1 MTNRSS
7 RTEKTPT
14 RAVLTGE
21 LKMLVEARHHD
32 PFSVLGRHTLSA
44 QESLVRAY
52 IPGAAQ
58 ISIAAPTARLPMQ
71 RLPGTDLFE
80 WRGSSAQ
87 VPERYELVWEDAKH
101 NSVRGYDPYCFPPQL
116 SEYDLHLF
124 AEGKHWHAYRF
135 MGAHIREVD
144 GISGTLFSVWAP
156 NAARVSV
163 VGDFNAWDGRRHPM
177 RVRGDKGVWELFIPG
192 LEAGL
197 FYKFEIRGRDH
208 QGHLHLKSDPY
219 GQCFELRPSTA
230 SMVVADSLFAWKD
243 KPWMQARAT
252 SDWLHRPMSVYE
264 VHLGSWRRDEQG
276 NFLNYRELAR
286 GLVGYVQR
294 LGFTHIELL
303 PITEHPYDGSWGYQ
317 TLGYYAPTSRHGSPD
332 DFRWFVDHCHE
343 HNIGVLLDWVPGHFP
358 RLL

>member
-1 MTNRSS
+1 MTNRTS
-7 RTEKTPT
+7 RMEKPPT
-14 RAVLTGE
+14 RSVFTGE
-21 LKMLVEARHHD
+21 LQMLVEARHHD
-32 PFSVLGRHTLSA
+32 PFSVLGRHTLGA
-44 QESLVRAY
+44 QESVIRAY

-58 ISIAAPTARLPMQ
+58 ISIETPAARLPMQ

-80 WRGSSAQ
+80 WHGESAQ
-87 VPERYELVWEDAKH
+87 VPGHYQLTWEDASH
-101 NSVRGYDPYCFPPQL
+101 NSLRGYDPYCFPPQL

-135 MGAHIREVD
+135 MGAHTRSVD
-144 GISGTLFSVWAP
+144 GISGTLFAVWAP

-163 VGDFNAWDGRRHPM
+163 VGNFNAWDGRRHPM

-197 FYKFEIRGRDH
+197 FYKFEIRDH
-208 QGHLHLKSDPY
+208 HGHVHLKSDPY

-230 SMVVADSLFAWKD
+230 SVISPDSSFAWKD
-243 KPWMQARAT
+243 KSWMQGRAT
-252 SDWLHRPMSVYE
+252 ADWLHKPMSIYE
-264 VHLGSWRRDEQG
+264 VHLGSWRRDEHG
-276 NFLNYRELAR
+276 NFLDYRELAR
-286 GLVGYVQR
+286 ALVDYVRR

-332 DFRWFVDHCHE
+332 DFRWFVDHCHA
-343 HNIGVLLDWVPGHFP
+343 HN
-358 RLL
+358 